1 MILKNLKLI
10 VTSFILLVGLFSLQA
25 KATSECF
32 ENTSRAIFKFNMA
45 LDDAILEPIAKG
57 FNKLPEPIKVS
68 TNNFTS
74 NIGTLLSIPNNI
86 LQGNINQLGHSMG
99 SFIVNTSVGVLGIF
113 NPAEKLGLNSH
124 KEDVGQ
130 TLGTYGIGT
139 GCYFVLPILGPTTVR
154 DSIGLLADSFID
166 PFAHVTL
173 REKELF
179 SISGN
184 ELDYYG
190 GFSGAVPLLEDYF
203 SWDAGFLYYDYPGM
217 TDENTANGERNVDFF
232 EYYASVG
239 LAVPNPVTD
248 IGISYYFGYSPSGF
262 QADEY
267 DYHNVGM
274 EIAVPNTPF
283 TISGAAG
290 FTGNEMEG
298 GNAYTDYIASIST
311 SAFGVDLGIS
321 FTTIDGY
328 GGVNE
333 DIESDQII
341 FSIGKSF

>member
-1 MILKNLKLI
+1 MIIKNLKLI
-10 VTSFILLVGLFSLQA
+10 VTSIILLVGLFSLQA

-166 PFAHVTL
+166 PFAIMTI
-173 REKELF
+173 REHEIL
-179 SISGN
+179 STSGN
-184 ELDYYG
+184 ALDYY
-190 GFSGAVPLLEDYF
+190 SVKGATAINFRAENDLNFTSLEKNSID
-203 SWDAGFLYYDYPGM
+203 LYSSLK
-217 TDENTANGERNVDFF
+217 
-232 EYYASVG
+232 SVY
-239 LAVPNPVTD
+239 LQKRKNEVKNSSED
-248 IGISYYFGYSPSGF
+248 
-262 QADEY
+262 QD
-267 DYHNVGM
+267 DW
-274 EIAVPNTPF
+274 
-283 TISGAAG
+283 
-290 FTGNEMEG
+290 GNL
-298 GNAYTDYIASIST
+298 D
-311 SAFGVDLGIS
+311 
-321 FTTIDGY
+321 
-328 GGVNE
+328 
-333 DIESDQII
+333 
-341 FSIGKSF
+341 K